1 MELPD
6 SYKQPKLEVEE
17 ADFWLDPDQG
27 SIPGLLLSDRIKFY
41 REKVNL
47 IYPFDEK
54 FLEPASYTLHAGGEY
69 LIHDEAGKRNSG
81 MLEFGGKVTIP
92 PNGLIYIRFLE
103 EVNIPHY
110 MIARFN
116 LRVKQVYRGL
126 LLGTGPQVD
135 PGFRG
140 HLGCPLHNFTN
151 EAKTIEFF
159 EKLVTIDFE
168 KTTPLGQTFFAGKK
182 SGDFGAQD
190 FGQMHHGLVAV
201 SGVNNY
207 PCKIYKKE
215 QDRPLKDYLPVG
227 ESVQS
232 SVFELQTEVK
242 QLNREV
248 KQFGRTIQRYRNI
261 AFFSAIG
268 LFLTV
273 VGGLV
278 TFTLTLYTNLENNSF
293 SGYMNLKDNYQ
304 NVRDSMSEMNKTL
317 GRLESLRDSNTSSG
331 QGKQQS
337 KTPELKKA
345 QPQKRQSN
353 EMGVEEKKG

>member
-1 MELPD
+1 MGLPD
-6 SYKQPKLEVEE
+6 SYKQPKPGVKEE
-17 ADFWLDPDQG
+17 DFWMDPDQE
-27 SIPGLLLSDRIKFY
+27 SVPGLLLSDRIKFY

-47 IYPFDEK
+47 IYPFDDK

-81 MLEFGGKVTIP
+81 MLELGGKVTIT

-110 MIARFN
+110 MITRFN
-116 LRVKQVYRGL
+116 IRVKQVYRGL

-168 KTTPLGQTFFAGKK
+168 KTTPLGQTFFAGKR
-182 SGDFGAQD
+182 SGAFNDQD
-190 FGQMHHGLVAV
+190 FAQMHHGLVTV
-201 SGVNNY
+201 SGINNY

-232 SVFELQTEVK
+232 SVFELQTK
-242 QLNREV
+242 V
-248 KQFGRTIQRYRNI
+248 KQFERTIKKYRNI
-261 AFFSAIG
+261 AFFSAVG
-268 LFLTV
+268 LVLTV
-273 VGGLV
+273 VGGLA
-278 TFTLTLYTNLENNSF
+278 TLTLTLYTNLENNSF

-304 NVRDSMSEMNKTL
+304 SLRDSMSEMNKTL
-317 GRLESLRDSNTSSG
+317 GRLESLRDSNALSG
-331 QGKQQS
+331 EGKQQS

-345 QPQKRQSN
+345 QPHKRQGN
-353 EMGVEEKKG
+353 EMGFDEKKG

>member
-1 MELPD
+1 MGLPN
-6 SYKQPKLEVEE
+6 SYKQPKLEVKEE
-17 ADFWLDPDQG
+17 DFWLDPDKG
-27 SIPGLLLSDRIKFY
+27 SVPGLLLSDRIRFY

-47 IYPFDEK
+47 IHPFDEK

-81 MLEFGGKVTIP
+81 MLELGGKVTIP

-168 KTTPLGQTFFAGKK
+168 KTTPLGQSFFVGKS
-182 SGDFGAQD
+182 SGDFNDQEFAK
-190 FGQMHHGLVAV
+190 MHHGLVTV
-201 SGVNNY
+201 TGINNY

-232 SVFELQTEVK
+232 SVFELHTK
-242 QLNREV
+242 V
-248 KQFGRTIQRYRNI
+248 KQFERTIKKYRNI

-273 VGGLV
+273 VGGLA

-304 NVRDSMSEMNKTL
+304 SLRDSMSEMNKTL
-317 GRLESLRDSNTSSG
+317 GRLESDRDSNRLLSE
-331 QGKQQS
+331 GKPQS
-337 KTPELKKA
+337 KTPAVKDV
-345 QPQKRQSN
+345 QPRKRQN
-353 EMGVEEKKG
+353 HEMRPDENKS